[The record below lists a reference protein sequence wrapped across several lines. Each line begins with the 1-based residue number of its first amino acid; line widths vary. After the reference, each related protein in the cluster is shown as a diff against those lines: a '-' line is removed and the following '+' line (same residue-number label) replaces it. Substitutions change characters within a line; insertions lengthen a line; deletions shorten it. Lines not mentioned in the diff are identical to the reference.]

1 MEGSQVA
8 APPGAIVLALLAIT
22 LALVLAVALT
32 KRPREFPMT
41 ATCPDTLLVIDRSDC
56 RRWASEIIT
65 DVHLDLRPDGSC
77 RVCAD
82 RLGP

>member
-1 MEGSQVA
+1 MEATQTAV
-8 APPGAIVLALLAIT
+8 PRGAIVLVLLAVAT
-22 LALVLAVALT
+22 ALIVAVALT

-41 ATCPDTLLVIDRSDC
+41 ATCPDTLLVTDEGDC

-65 DVHLDLRPDGSC
+65 DVHLDIRPDGSC